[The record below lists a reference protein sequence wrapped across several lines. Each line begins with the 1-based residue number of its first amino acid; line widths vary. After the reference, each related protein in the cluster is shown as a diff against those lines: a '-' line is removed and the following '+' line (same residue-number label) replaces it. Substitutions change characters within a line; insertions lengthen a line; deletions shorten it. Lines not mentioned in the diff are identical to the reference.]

1 MAEEEEVQVP
11 EEQTEETDE
20 RWFVAPKTLVE
31 MPTKPASD
39 AVTFDAQ
46 NDDDTE
52 LFLFSFPQ
60 NVCSSIHIPPC
71 PASHPHDDSHAVPN
85 APQNCVTV

>member
-60 NVCSSIHIPPC
+60 NVCSSIHIPP
-71 PASHPHDDSHAVPN
+71 
-85 APQNCVTV
+85 APLPTRMTIHMLFRMPPTPV